1 MPALPVAPELAL
13 EPLVGGHADAVLR
26 HHDVRSVNGLSKY
39 CVGMG
44 MGMGM
49 GGRAR
54 RESWPQAVCDA
65 FAKSRPVAT
74 AGVEE
79 PSNGPFPI

>member
-26 HHDVRSVNGLSKY
+26 HHDVRSVNGLGKY

-44 MGMGM
+44 MGGH
-49 GGRAR
+49 AR
-54 RESWPQAVCDA
+54 RESWPRAVRDA
-65 FAKSRPVAT
+65 FAESRPVVT

>member
-1 MPALPVAPELAL
+1 MPALPVTPELPL
-13 EPLVGGHADAVLR
+13 EPLVGGRADAVLR

-44 MGMGM
+44 MGGHA
-49 GGRAR
+49 G
-54 RESWPQAVCDA
+54 RESWPRAVRDA
-65 FAKSRPVAT
+65 FAESRPVAT

-79 PSNGPFPI
+79 PSNGPSRSE